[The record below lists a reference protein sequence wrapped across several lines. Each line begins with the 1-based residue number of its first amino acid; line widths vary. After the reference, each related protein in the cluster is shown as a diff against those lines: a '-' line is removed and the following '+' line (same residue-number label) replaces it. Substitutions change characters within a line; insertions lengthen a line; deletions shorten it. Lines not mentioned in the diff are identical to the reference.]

1 MKAALTALMATVA
14 LLGAAAPQAR
24 AQANAQCPWMDA
36 KKTADQRADE
46 FVAAATDAEKAH
58 LTAATFALGEYFGMY
73 GRIAELPRLCFPGL
87 SLHDGSAGVAGVIPG
102 VTAWPTVS
110 SQTASW
116 DPALQE
122 EYARALAT
130 EHRAK
135 GTGVVLTP
143 AINTVRVPQ
152 AGRAFEYTGEDP
164 FLGGKMGAAMARGIR
179 SKGLMTQVK
188 HFALNSQDTNRAALP
203 HETPIDEIVDERV
216 AREAELAAFEM
227 AIREGDIGSVMC
239 AYNKVNGAEACESDW
254 LLNEVLKGEWG
265 FKGFVNSD
273 WGAARSTRTINAG
286 MDMENNIIP
295 PRFLGANMLKLLA
308 SGEVSRERLD
318 DMVRRIVR
326 EMFRAGLFDDPP
338 AAQPGAF
345 ASDVRSD
352 EHRALARRV
361 AAEGTVLLK
370 NRDGLLP
377 IEGKGKKIAVL
388 GSAAVDP
395 GYPTPGVLAV
405 SPRLKDLVIRP
416 YTGGGSSSVLTEEY
430 TYPCDGMTA
439 AAEKHGATVTCDDTK
454 DPAEAAERAKAAD
467 VAVVFA
473 FKPGSEGSDL
483 ADLNLP
489 DTPLIEAVQ
498 KANRNT
504 VVVLITGNSTMMPWA
519 DDVPAILQGWI
530 AGQEFGNAFADV
542 LFGDR
547 EPGGRL
553 ILSFLRRMED
563 SWIKGPDQFPGVDL
577 KAKHSEGL
585 FWGYRWFDA
594 KGIAPLFAFGH
605 GLSYT
610 SWRYRDLNVTPTARG
625 AKVSWVV
632 QNTGRRA
639 GSDVGQVYVGFPE
652 AAQEPPQQLKGFQ
665 KVRLGPGES
674 KRVVVELDARAF
686 QIWSK
691 ERAAWTTVPGCYAIT
706 VGRSSRDPELT
717 SVLARG
723 VGARC
728 ASGPRVAGDTAP
740 TGRRACTSRRTFVV
754 RLPRRMRSAS
764 VEYAGKRVKAVRR
777 RGRLRA
783 RIDLR
788 GLAARRVVVRIT
800 GRTRSGRIVRKKLT
814 YRLCAPR
821 TRRGVSR

>member
-1 MKAALTALMATVA
+1 MRAGRVLAALLVAMAVG
-14 LLGAAAPQAR
+14 GAAAPHAH
-24 AQANAQCPWMDA
+24 AQDACPWMDTT
-36 KKTADQRADE
+36 KSPDQRADE

-58 LTAATFALGEYFGMY
+58 LTAATFSLGQYFGMY

-116 DPALQE
+116 DPELQQ

-179 SKGLMTQVK
+179 SEGLMTQVK

-216 AREAELAAFEM
+216 ARESELAAFEM
-227 AIREGDIGSVMC
+227 AIKEGGIGSVMC

-254 LLNEVLKGEWG
+254 LLNKVLKGEWG

-318 DMVRRIVR
+318 AMVRRIAR
-326 EMFRAGLFDDPP
+326 AMFSAGLFDNPP
-338 AAQPGAF
+338 AAQPEAF

-370 NRDGLLP
+370 NQGGVLP
-377 IEGKGKKIAVL
+377 LKGEGQKIAVL

-405 SPRLKDLVIRP
+405 SARLKDLVIRP
-416 YTGGGSSSVLTEEY
+416 YTGGGSSSVLTEQY

-439 AAEKHGATVTCDDTK
+439 VGEKHGATVTCDGTK
-454 DPAEAAERAKAAD
+454 DPAAAAERAKAAD

-483 ADLNLP
+483 ADLELP
-489 DTPLIEAVQ
+489 DTPLIQAVR
-498 KANRNT
+498 KANPNT
-504 VVVLITGNSTMMPWA
+504 VVVLISGNSTMMPWA
-519 DDVPAILQGWI
+519 GEVPAILQGWI

-553 ILSFLRRMED
+553 ILSFLRAMQD
-563 SWIKGPDQFPGVDL
+563 SWIKGPEQFPGVDL
-577 KAKHSEGL
+577 KAKHAEGL
-585 FWGYRWFDA
+585 FWGYRWFDEQ
-594 KGIAPLFAFGH
+594 GIEPLFPFGH

-610 SWRYRDLNVTPTARG
+610 SWRYRDLKLTESAAG
-625 AKVSWVV
+625 ATVSYVV
-632 QNTGRRA
+632 QNTGSRA
-639 GSDVGQVYVGFPE
+639 GSDVGQVYVGFPD
-652 AAQEPPQQLKGFQ
+652 AAGEPPQQLKGFQ
-665 KVRLGPGES
+665 KVHLAPGES
-674 KRVVVELDARAF
+674 KRVTIELDARAF

-691 ERAAWTTVPGCYAIT
+691 EESGWRTVPGCYAIT
-706 VGRSSRDPELT
+706 VGRSSRDPQL
-717 SVLARG
+717 SSAIARG
-723 VGARC
+723 SGARC
-728 ASGPRVAGDTAP
+728 ATAS
-740 TGRRACTSRRTFVV
+740 RACTSRRTV
-754 RLPRRMRSAS
+754 RLHVRGVGRRARLRSVQVFVDGRRQARRRITRNGIRLS
-764 VEYAGKRVKAVRR
+764 FRGRAKGAVRVRVVAVTATGRKVVDR
-777 RGRLRA
+777 RAYRTCTPRA
-783 RIDLR
+783 RR
-788 GLAARRVVVRIT
+788 AR
-800 GRTRSGRIVRKKLT
+800 S
-814 YRLCAPR
+814 
-821 TRRGVSR
+821 